1 MTADRAASA
10 SARPSDA
17 PAPAV
22 DGRIPGRTAGR
33 IPGRLVLAA
42 LAAAALLAL
51 LVPGQAHALDLLQ
64 AFEAAQRHD
73 AQLNSARLQL
83 ASVRER
89 LPQAQAALL
98 PAIGAAAGANAGR
111 VDTDVSVPRSF
122 DNVTGGINLSY
133 PLYRP
138 ATSALVDQT
147 EISVRLAETQLALA
161 AQDLVA
167 RVANA
172 YFDVLSAQDAIEV
185 ADAQRRAITEQF
197 EAAKRNFEVGT
208 ATITDQQEAQARLDL
223 NAAQLAAARNEL
235 TIADAALAQLTGLP
249 QSALNTLKLEAPL
262 PSAQPNDIEAWV
274 ARARGANYAVQRAE
288 LGAAIAKLD
297 IDRARYAK
305 YPVVDLVSQAA
316 LVKGQTV
323 SGLNTAVDRS
333 TTVTAGIQLSVPL
346 YSGGGLQARE
356 RETVAALQA
365 AEADLESARRTSA
378 QGARQAFLG
387 LKSSAEQARA
397 LEAAV
402 TSSRLALEY
411 NLLGYQVGVR
421 INVDV
426 LNAQQQ
432 VFSTLRDLA
441 RARYDVLLNELRLK
455 AVAGELTG
463 EDVASVN
470 ALLSPPAERNFP
482 TVTAPG
488 AVRGAGTAP
497 GATPGAPG
505 TTPVLPRNFGGRSTK
520 PVPPDARRPSPP
532 APPQEQRR

>member
-1 MTADRAASA
+1 M
-10 SARPSDA
+10 
-17 PAPAV
+17 
-22 DGRIPGRTAGR
+22 
-33 IPGRLVLAA
+33 
-42 LAAAALLAL
+42 
-51 LVPGQAHALDLLQ
+51 
-64 AFEAAQRHD
+64 
-73 AQLNSARLQL
+73 
-83 ASVRER
+83 
-89 LPQAQAALL
+89 
-98 PAIGAAAGANAGR
+98 
-111 VDTDVSVPRSF
+111 
-122 DNVTGGINLSY
+122 Y
-133 PLYRP
+133 
-138 ATSALVDQT
+138 
-147 EISVRLAETQLALA
+147 
-161 AQDLVA
+161 
-167 RVANA
+167 
-172 YFDVLSAQDAIEV
+172 
-185 ADAQRRAITEQF
+185 
-197 EAAKRNFEVGT
+197 KR
-208 ATITDQQEAQARLDL
+208 QRLDL
-223 NAAQLAAARNEL
+223 NSAQLAAARNDL
-235 TIADAALAQLTGLP
+235 TIANAALAQLTGLP
-249 QSALNTLKLEAPL
+249 ESALNTLKLEAPL
-262 PSAQPNDIEAWV
+262 PTAQPNDIDVWV
-274 ARARGANYAVQRAE
+274 ARAREANYAVQRAE
-288 LGAAIAKLD
+288 LGSAIAKLD

-316 LVKGQTV
+316 LIKGQTA
-323 SGLNTAVDRS
+323 SGLNLAVDRS

-365 AEADLESARRTSA
+365 AESDLEDARRTSA

-402 TSSRLALEY
+402 SSSRLALES

-455 AVAGELTG
+455 AVAGGLTG
-463 EDVASVN
+463 EDVAAIN

-520 PVPPDARRPSPP
+520 PVAPDARRPSPP
-532 APPQEQRR
+532 SPPQQQPR

>member
-185 ADAQRRAITEQF
+185 ADAQRRAITE
-197 EAAKRNFEVGT
+197 
-208 ATITDQQEAQARLDL
+208 
-223 NAAQLAAARNEL
+223 L
-235 TIADAALAQLTGLP
+235 TIADAALAQVTGLP